1 MPNSR
6 RLLTAHSGV
15 STSQTIQPSSNDWD
29 YTHAQNEW
37 PFAGNALGDHS
48 SGNGGYVDNTG
59 GDSCFRSLITFDG
72 DFEITFTG
80 ATFTNLMLVIY
91 EISEDAND
99 SAAGDGNATIR
110 TGMTNYWA
118 WLTGAG
124 WTGHATGSFVY
135 NNTNE
140 GTAHTPSASDVIKL
154 ERVGGQFNYYTGSTL
169 RRAFTTTSSNPVRFW
184 IGASGGTQPDI
195 DDMQIV
201 DHAKVQRDG
210 FLNEA
215 HSDQS
220 GFGNNQ
226 SNADRQGTEFIATR
240 SGSCETLTFNL
251 RTVTT
256 SFNSK
261 CQIWA
266 SDGTSPSSQVGGDSD
281 TIALDST
288 GEKTYT
294 WTTNKPTLEK
304 GKKYW
309 WVTIDTSGGSGWVN
323 PQFIS
328 GIPWPNT
335 KGTGRHDTTTS
346 ITQSD
351 AHSRAFELK
360 VDTSAGEPTP
370 DHDTLLLIQS
380 NTTDG
385 STTFTDSSQFGRTVT
400 AGLNVQHD
408 TAQAK
413 FGSSS
418 ILFDGTDDYLQIPD
432 SDDWAFDRDFTVEC
446 WFRLANTG
454 KNQALVFKGKDGA
467 TSANQWRLWVQS
479 TNVLRFSCT
488 VVGDTAVTVYGSTTV
503 SAGSWHH
510 ACIVRASGNFTLYLD
525 GTADATNTNTSA
537 IKNQSEPLYIGN
549 EHDSGAWDMDGWI
562 DEIRISRVARWDAN
576 FTPPTASYPTS

>member
-1 MPNSR
+1 M
-6 RLLTAHSGV
+6 AHSGAGDDP
-15 STSQTIQPSSNDWD
+15 QTIQPSSNDWD
-29 YTHAQNEW
+29 YTNSQDEW

-48 SGNGGYVDNTG
+48 TGNGGYVDNTG

-80 ATFTNLMLVIY
+80 ANFTNLIFCLY
-91 EISEDAND
+91 EISEDAAD
-99 SAAGDGNATIR
+99 SAPGDGNATIR

-118 WLTGAG
+118 WITGGG
-124 WTGHATGSFVY
+124 WTGHSIGSFVY
-135 NNTNE
+135 NNTGE
-140 GTAHTPSASDVIKL
+140 GTPVTPSASDTIKL
-154 ERVGGQFNYYTGSTL
+154 ERVSGQINYYSNDTL

-195 DDMQIV
+195 DDMQFV
-201 DHAKVQRDG
+201 DYAKIQRDG
-210 FLNEA
+210 FLNEGKV
-215 HSDQS
+215 DQS

-226 SNADRQGTEFIATR
+226 TNAEAQGTEFIATR
-240 SGSCETLTFNL
+240 SGYIETITMDL
-251 RTVTT
+251 RTVDT
-256 SFNSK
+256 SFNAHCELWS
-261 CQIWA
+261 
-266 SDGTSPSSQVGGDSD
+266 SDGTNPVAQIGSDSD

-288 GEKTYT
+288 GQKTFT
-294 WTTNKPTLEK
+294 FSSTDAIVEK

-323 PQFIS
+323 PQHVHDS
-328 GIPWPNT
+328 Y
-335 KGTGRHDTTTS
+335 KQASGTGRHDTITS
-346 ITQSD
+346 IQGHATAS
-351 AHSRAFELK
+351 
-360 VDTSAGEPTP
+360 VDTDRSAEIKINTSAGEPTP
-370 DHDTLLLIQS
+370 DHDTLLLIKS

-385 STTFTDSSQFGRTVT
+385 STTFADSSQFGRTVT